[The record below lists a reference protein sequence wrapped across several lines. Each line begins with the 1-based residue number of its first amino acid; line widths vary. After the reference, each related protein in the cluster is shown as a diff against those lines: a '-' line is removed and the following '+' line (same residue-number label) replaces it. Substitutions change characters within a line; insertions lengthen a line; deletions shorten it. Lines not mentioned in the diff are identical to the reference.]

1 MASAGE
7 LVEFLSCFDQHLS
20 VQILAVSGSDSSEVV
35 SIVAMNSIDPTVT
48 CAADFPTAIWL
59 VAQHRASSDTTVV
72 PAVIGL
78 TRQPCGCPLRVPV
91 VLDRPVATW
100 AIECEHSP
108 SVPS

>member
-1 MASAGE
+1 MATAGE

-35 SIVAMNSIDPTVT
+35 SVAAMNAIYPTVAW
-48 CAADFPTAIWL
+48 AAEGPSTIWL
-59 VAQHRASSDTTVV
+59 VAQHRAASDPTAV

-78 TRQPCGCPLRVPV
+78 TRQPCGCPVQVPV
-91 VLDRPVATW
+91 VLDRRIATW

-108 SVPS
+108 SEQI